1 MADAANVNPGTGDS
15 PRSAWLTPGVRG
27 IGGASLLSDLGHEIP
42 TALLPSFLTVTLGA
56 PAAALGIIEGI
67 SDGLSGAAKFVGGPL
82 GDDPHRRRATAVT
95 GYAVTAVLSST
106 IGVATSAVQV
116 GILRAGAWTARGIR
130 GPARNALLADAVPP
144 NAYGRA
150 YGFERA
156 MDNLGAVGG
165 PLLALGLVALV
176 GTRWAITLSIIPGLL
191 AMLAIIYAV
200 RHIPKPA
207 ERRRRPLRFHVR
219 PVLAGR
225 LGRLMVGITLFEV
238 GNVAA
243 TLLILR
249 ATQQLTPSI
258 GASSATMVAL
268 LLYTGY
274 NAAAALSSVPAG
286 QVADRLGRDGPRY
299 ILLGGVLLF
308 LVAYAAFAFSLTNP
322 WLLLVPFVLAGIGIG
337 CVETA
342 EHASVAA
349 EAPLALRGSAF
360 GLLAT
365 VQSAGNLLASSV
377 AGLLWT
383 LVSPSAAFAYL
394 VVWMAAAS
402 IALALARPARTGRV
416 PARMGDTA
424 QAA

>member
-1 MADAANVNPGTGDS
+1 MADAANVNSGTGDS
-15 PRSAWLTPGVRG
+15 PPSAWLTPGVRG

-56 PAAALGIIEGI
+56 PAAALGVIEGI

-82 GDDPHRRRATAVT
+82 GDDPRRRRTTAVT
-95 GYAVTAVLSST
+95 GYAVTAVLSSA
-106 IGVATSAVQV
+106 IGVATSTVQV

-207 ERRRRPLRFHVR
+207 EHRLRPLRFHVR

-225 LGRLMVGITLFEV
+225 LGRLMVGIALFEV

-249 ATQQLTPSI
+249 ATQQLTPTI

-286 QVADRLGRDGPRY
+286 QVADWLGRDGARRV
-299 ILLGGVLLF
+299 LVGGVLLF
-308 LVAYAAFAFSLTNP
+308 LASYSAFAVSLANP
-322 WLLLVPFVLAGIGIG
+322 WLLLVPFVLAGVGIG

-349 EAPLALRGSAF
+349 EAPEHLRGSAF

-394 VVWMAAAS
+394 ALWMAAAS
-402 IALALARPARTGRV
+402 IALAFARPART
-416 PARMGDTA
+416 
-424 QAA
+424 

>member
-308 LVAYAAFAFSLTNP
+308 LVAYAAFAVSLTNP

-402 IALALARPARTGRV
+402 IALALARPART
-416 PARMGDTA
+416 
-424 QAA
+424 

>member
-1 MADAANVNPGTGDS
+1 MADAANANPDAGHTPD
-15 PRSAWLTPGVRG
+15 PAWLTPGVRG

-56 PAAALGIIEGI
+56 PASALGIIEGI

-95 GYAVTAVLSST
+95 GYAVTAVLSSA

-130 GPARNALLADAVPP
+130 GPARNALLA
-144 NAYGRA
+144 
-150 YGFERA
+150 
-156 MDNLGAVGG
+156 
-165 PLLALGLVALV
+165 
-176 GTRWAITLSIIPGLL
+176 
-191 AMLAIIYAV
+191 
-200 RHIPKPA
+200 
-207 ERRRRPLRFHVR
+207 
-219 PVLAGR
+219 GR
-225 LGRLMVGITLFEV
+225 LGRLMIGISLFEV

-249 ATQQLTPSI
+249 ATQQLTPAI

-268 LLYTGY
+268 LLYAGY
-274 NAAAALSSVPAG
+274 NSAAALSSVPAG
-286 QVADRLGRDGPRY
+286 QIADRLGRDGPRY
-299 ILLGGVLLF
+299 VLLSGVLLF
-308 LVAYAAFAFSLTNP
+308 LVAYAAFAASLTNP
-322 WLLLVPFVLAGIGIG
+322 WLLLAPFILAGIGIG

-349 EAPLALRGSAF
+349 EAPQELRGSAF

-365 VQSAGNLLASSV
+365 VQSAGNLLASSM

-383 LVSPSAAFAYL
+383 LVSPSAAFTYL
-394 VVWMAAAS
+394 VAWMAAAS
-402 IALALARPARTGRV
+402 IALVLARPART
-416 PARMGDTA
+416 
-424 QAA
+424 

>member
-402 IALALARPARTGRV
+402 IALVLARPART
-416 PARMGDTA
+416 
-424 QAA
+424 

>member
-1 MADAANVNPGTGDS
+1 MVADAATVDAGSGDS
-15 PRSAWLTPGVRG
+15 PPRAWLTAGVRG

-56 PAAALGIIEGI
+56 PAAALGIIEGV
-67 SDGLSGAAKFVGGPL
+67 SDGLAGAAKFVGGPL
-82 GDDPHRRRATAVT
+82 GDDPQRRRATAVT
-95 GYAVTAVLSST
+95 GYAITAVLSSA
-106 IGVATSAVQV
+106 IGVASSAVQV
-116 GILRAGAWTARGIR
+116 GVLRAGAWTARGIR

-144 NAYGRA
+144 SAYGRA

-200 RHIPKPA
+200 RHIPRPA
-207 ERRRRPLRFHVR
+207 ARPRRPLRFHIR

-249 ATQQLTPSI
+249 ATQQLTPSL
-258 GASSATMVAL
+258 GASSATIVAL

-286 QVADRLGRDGPRY
+286 QIADRLGRDGPRHV
-299 ILLGGVLLF
+299 LLGGVLLF
-308 LVAYAAFAFSLTNP
+308 LVAYAAFAVSLTNP

-349 EAPLALRGSAF
+349 ESPGELRGSAF

-377 AGLLWT
+377 AGVLWT

-394 VVWMAAAS
+394 AAWMSAAS
-402 IALALARPARTGRV
+402 IALAFARPARL
-416 PARMGDTA
+416 
-424 QAA
+424 